1 MGLFQHVL
9 SGVQAKAVMRKSE
22 SAAAMLWSNVSGPL
36 SLNKRHPNAHRS
48 VTSHSPIAATIP
60 SPVLYNFRT
69 RVGLRDGASNAERVR
84 VGTGGRGLQIDP
96 EGVSLL
102 GPDHRLLIPR

>member
-1 MGLFQHVL
+1 
-9 SGVQAKAVMRKSE
+9 
-22 SAAAMLWSNVSGPL
+22 MLWSNVSAPL
-36 SLNKRHPNAHRS
+36 SLNKRHTNAHRS

-84 VGTGGRGLQIDP
+84 VVTGESGRQIDP
-96 EGVSLL
+96 EVVTLL
-102 GPDHRLLIPR
+102 GPNQRIRMPQ